1 VDMTKLK
8 VRLTFTEPVLGTRP
22 GNPELLQKYILDK
35 ARKKHPD
42 LPPEM
47 EEEELI
53 AMPAVEEAVDEK
65 STFFSRDEEGN
76 PILWDFMFKGLFKEA
91 CWALRR
97 VPKTASGKLKAYI
110 KEIHGLIFV
119 FPRKIKL
126 ELPEGTSPEI
136 YERPL
141 RGQTPKG
148 ERVSIARSEMLP
160 AGTTCE
166 FEVRTLSIDMMDAID
181 EWLQYGAL
189 KGMCQFRTG
198 SFGRFTYE
206 LLN

>member
-1 VDMTKLK
+1 VNKTVLK

-22 GNPELLQKYILDK
+22 GDPELLKDYILDK

-47 EEEELI
+47 EEEEVK
-53 AMPAVEEAVDEK
+53 AMPAVDNAVDLK
-65 STFFSRDEEGN
+65 STFFSRDNDGD
-76 PILWDFMFKGLFKEA
+76 PMLWDFMLKGFFKEA

-97 VPKTASGKLKAYI
+97 LPDTVSKKLKAYI
-110 KEIHGLIFV
+110 KEIHGLVFA

-126 ELPEGTSPEI
+126 NLPEGEKITM

-141 RGQTPKG
+141 RAKTPQG
-148 ERVSIARSEMLP
+148 ERVSIARSEMIP

-166 FEVRTLSIDMMDAID
+166 LKIHVLSPALIDAVM
-181 EWLQYGAL
+181 EWLDYGKY
-189 KGMCQFRTG
+189 KGLCQFRTG

-206 LLN
+206 LLD